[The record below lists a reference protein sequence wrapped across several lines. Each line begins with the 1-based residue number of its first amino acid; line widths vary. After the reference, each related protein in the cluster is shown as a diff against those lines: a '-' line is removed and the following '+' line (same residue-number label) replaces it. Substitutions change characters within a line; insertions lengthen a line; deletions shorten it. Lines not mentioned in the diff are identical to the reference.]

1 MDGRELDATFIIV
14 HRTVMVLE
22 AVMWLRENLYVSVMI
37 LTSVLLVNTNVNTV
51 RTMENHVT
59 VIHVTMTSIAQNFAL
74 VLGTVPMMCV
84 TVDLMEEGETTVNY
98 QVVQDGMKIVVVM
111 VNVMLLMEVVHVTR
125 DGKVMDVNSQ
135 IVPMIVT
142 IEVFVIQLYLDL
154 NVQVVK

>member
-1 MDGRELDATFIIV
+1 M
-14 HRTVMVLE
+14 
-22 AVMWLRENLYVSVMI
+22 SVMI

-135 IVPMIVT
+135 TVPMIVT
-142 IEVFVIQLYLDL
+142 IEVYVTQLYLDL